1 MLEAIEQDLVFVTP
15 DEKAEWMGE
24 ALNWRLPY
32 WDWALPKSDIGIPTL
47 FTTET
52 IQIRVPKA
60 ADGTLPPPEVKD
72 NPLYRYQLRVGKER
86 TLTKMGDLPKPYKI
100 DSVPVQ
106 DPNTG
111 EIWFMPVCGSIFPLC
126 GLADLTSGPI
136 AQAQADGASR
146 IQTKTGHQE
155 STIGNKLMMPYKP
168 TSTKIPIIKLITSIV
183 TLSVTLCTGC

>member
-15 DEKAEWMGE
+15 NEKAEWVGE

-52 IQIRVPKA
+52 IKIRVPKA
-60 ADGTLPPPEVKD
+60 ANGALPPPEVKE

-86 TLTKMGDLPKPYKI
+86 TLTKMGDLPKPYTI
-100 DSVPVQ
+100 DSVPIQ

-111 EIWFMPVCGSIFPLC
+111 EISWSMPVCDSIFPL
-126 GLADLTSGPI
+126 LWA
-136 AQAQADGASR
+136 R
-146 IQTKTGHQE
+146 
-155 STIGNKLMMPYKP
+155 
-168 TSTKIPIIKLITSIV
+168 
-183 TLSVTLCTGC
+183 

>member
-60 ADGTLPPPEVKD
+60 ANGTLPPPEV
-72 NPLYRYQLRVGKER
+72 
-86 TLTKMGDLPKPYKI
+86 
-100 DSVPVQ
+100 
-106 DPNTG
+106 
-111 EIWFMPVCGSIFPLC
+111 
-126 GLADLTSGPI
+126 
-136 AQAQADGASR
+136 R
-146 IQTKTGHQE
+146 IIL
-155 STIGNKLMMPYKP
+155 STDIN
-168 TSTKIPIIKLITSIV
+168 SE
-183 TLSVTLCTGC
+183 